1 MFEDSDPEIGFTLL
15 PDLKWDRKQV
25 EDLYLLAIVRKS
37 GIKSLRDLNSCHL
50 PLLKNIRDKGIVS
63 VFIFIFLTW

>member
-1 MFEDSDPEIGFTLL
+1 VLL

-25 EDLYLLAIVRKS
+25 EDLYLLAIVRQT
-37 GIKSLRDLNSCHL
+37 GIKSLRDLKSCHV

-63 VFIFIFLTW
+63 EFLFILLSV